1 MNLGQG
7 KHFSIMDPKGIST
20 VIYQVNHTVN
30 PGENDPK
37 ITIQRLV
44 SRSQLIGENTKKT
57 FYVEKL
63 DSTTNKIIILS
74 FSKDRVII
82 NNGKL
87 LDDEV
92 RISKKP
98 MPLKFDTLYSEKQSE
113 YKEIKYTPSLQRP
126 ITVID
131 PETTEEVKPVLYID
145 KETNE
150 VRGKC
155 ILKPFKA
162 YFAFEVR

>member
-7 KHFSIMDPKGIST
+7 KHFSIMDPKGVST
-20 VIYQVNHTVN
+20 VIYQVNHTEN

-37 ITIQRLV
+37 LTIQRLA
-44 SRSQLIGENTKKT
+44 SRSQLIGESTKKT
-57 FYVEKL
+57 FYVEKI
-63 DSTTNKIIILS
+63 DSMTNKIIILS
-74 FSKDRVII
+74 FTKDRVVV
-82 NNGKL
+82 NSGKL

-113 YKEIKYTPSLQRP
+113 YKEIRYTPSLQRP

-145 KETNE
+145 KITNE
-150 VRGKC
+150 VKGKC

-162 YFAFEVR
+162 YFAFEIR

>member
-145 KETNE
+145 KATNE

>member
-7 KHFSIMDPKGIST
+7 KHFSIMDPKGVST

-57 FYVEKL
+57 FYIEKI
-63 DSTTNKIIILS
+63 DSMTNKIVILS
-74 FSKDRVII
+74 FTKDRVVI
-82 NNGKL
+82 NSGKL

-98 MPLKFDTLYSEKQSE
+98 MPLKFDTLYSDKQSE

-145 KETNE
+145 KATNE

>member
-7 KHFSIMDPKGIST
+7 KHFSIVDPKGVTT
-20 VIYQVNHTVN
+20 VIYQISKTEN
-30 PGENDPK
+30 PSENDPRL
-37 ITIQRLV
+37 TIQRLV
-44 SRSQLIGENTKKT
+44 SRSQLIGDKTKKT
-57 FYVEKL
+57 FYVEKV
-63 DSTTNKIIILS
+63 TPTANRIMILS
-74 FSKDRVII
+74 FTKDRVVV

-87 LDDEV
+87 MEGEV
-92 RISKKP
+92 RILKKP
-98 MPLKFDTLYSEKQSE
+98 LTVNFNKLYSDRVSE

-155 ILKPFKA
+155 ILKPYKA

>member
-20 VIYQVNHTVN
+20 VIYQVNQTVN

-37 ITIQRLV
+37 ITIQRLA
-44 SRSQLIGENTKKT
+44 SRSQLIGESTKKT
-57 FYVEKL
+57 FYIEKV
-63 DSTTNKIIILS
+63 DSTANRIIILS

-145 KETNE
+145 KTTNE